1 MAEANPL
8 EKLSLREIVKAVN
21 GTTAETASL
30 DSDILSV
37 STDTRKITPGSLF
50 IPIRGERFDGHD
62 FIEAAYAAGAAAVLS
77 EIPVPGHDSVVYVPD
92 TRKAYLDLAGYY
104 RRRFPVTVV
113 GVTGSVGKTTTKEMI
128 ADVLE
133 SQYHTLKTEGNL
145 NNEIGLPTT
154 LLQLDGSYQAAVI
167 EMGMSA
173 FGEISRLSICAAP
186 NIGVITN
193 IGESHIEYLGSREGI
208 LKAKMEILDGMDAHA
223 PLILNADN
231 DLLSGVI
238 NELAREIIY
247 YGIDNANAEIRAI
260 DIFEQNMTTSFDIVY
275 YGKTIHAVIP
285 TVGKHNVL
293 NALAAFTV
301 GFVLDIAP
309 EQIVEALSRY
319 TPSGMRQKI
328 VNSHGITFIEDC
340 YNASPDS
347 MKASIGVLSSIA
359 CTGKRIAVL
368 ADMLELGEHSAE
380 AHQRV
385 GRMVAQSNAD
395 MLYCYGEQ
403 SRHILQA
410 AQQCGMQK
418 VYWFDDK
425 SRMAREIRKNIEIG
439 DCILFKGSRGMRLEE
454 VIYQIYRES

>member
-1 MAEANPL
+1 M
-8 EKLSLREIVKAVN
+8 EKLSLREIVKAVD
-21 GTTAETASL
+21 GKFEGAESADL
-30 DSDILSV
+30 DILSV

-50 IPIRGERFDGHD
+50 IPIKGERFDGHD
-62 FIEAAYAAGAAAVLS
+62 FIETAYAAGAAAVLS
-77 EIPVPGHDSVVYVPD
+77 EIPVPGHECVVIVSD
-92 TRKAYLDLAGYY
+92 TRKAYLDLASYY

-145 NNEIGLPTT
+145 NNEIGLPAT
-154 LLQLDGSYQAAVI
+154 LLQLDSSYRAAVI

-173 FGEISRLSICAAP
+173 FGEISRLSRCSAP

-208 LKAKMEILDGMDAHA
+208 LKAKLEILDGMDPHA

-238 NELAREIIY
+238 NDLAREMIY
-247 YGIDNANAEIRAI
+247 YGIDNPNAEIRAI
-260 DIFEQNMTTSFDIVY
+260 DIVEQNMTTKFDILY

-319 TPSGMRQKI
+319 VPSGMRQKI
-328 VNSHGITFIEDC
+328 V
-340 YNASPDS
+340 
-347 MKASIGVLSSIA
+347 
-359 CTGKRIAVL
+359 
-368 ADMLELGEHSAE
+368 
-380 AHQRV
+380 
-385 GRMVAQSNAD
+385 
-395 MLYCYGEQ
+395 
-403 SRHILQA
+403 
-410 AQQCGMQK
+410 
-418 VYWFDDK
+418 
-425 SRMAREIRKNIEIG
+425 
-439 DCILFKGSRGMRLEE
+439 
-454 VIYQIYRES
+454 

>member
-1 MAEANPL
+1 M
-8 EKLSLREIVKAVN
+8 EKLSLQEIVKAVD
-21 GTTAETASL
+21 GKMEGAESA
-30 DSDILSV
+30 DPDILSV
-37 STDTRKITPGSLF
+37 STDTRKISPGSLF
-50 IPIRGERFDGHD
+50 IPIKGERFDGHD

-77 EIPVPGHDSVVYVPD
+77 EIPVSGHECVVTVSD
-92 TRKAYLDLAGYY
+92 TRKAYLDLASYY

-145 NNEIGLPTT
+145 NNEIGLPAT
-154 LLQLDGSYQAAVI
+154 LLQLDSSYRAAVI

-173 FGEISRLSICAAP
+173 FGEISRLSRCAAP
-186 NIGVITN
+186 NISVITN

-208 LKAKMEILDGMDAHA
+208 LKAKLEILDGMDSHA

-231 DLLSGVI
+231 DLLAGVI
-238 NELAREIIY
+238 NDLAREMIY
-247 YGIDNANAEIRAI
+247 YGIDNPNAEIRAI
-260 DIFEQNMTTSFDIVY
+260 DIVEQNMTTKFDILY

-319 TPSGMRQKI
+319 VPSGMRQKI
-328 VNSHGITFIEDC
+328 VNSHGIIFIEDC

-347 MKASIGVLSSIA
+347 MKASIGVLSSVS

-380 AHQRV
+380 AHERV

-395 MLYCYGEQ
+395 MLYCFGKQ
-403 SRHILQA
+403 SKNMLYA
-410 AQQCGMQK
+410 AQQCGMK
-418 VYWFDDK
+418 DAYWFDDK
-425 SRMAREIRKNIEIG
+425 KRMAREIRKNIATG